1 MFKVRNAMASSE
13 QYPLEGNCELD
24 EIMIGGHRRGKPGRG
39 AKNKKK
45 VSVVVE
51 KDHKGGIQ
59 RAYAV
64 KIEDFSTQQ
73 LVKVFDRHISKEAP
87 VDTD

>member
-1 MFKVRNAMASSE
+1 MTILRTGASQQFSE
-13 QYPLEGNCELD
+13 NWSAAF
-24 EIMIGGHRRGKPGRG
+24 G

-73 LVKVFDRHISKEAP
+73 LVKVFDRQISKEAQ